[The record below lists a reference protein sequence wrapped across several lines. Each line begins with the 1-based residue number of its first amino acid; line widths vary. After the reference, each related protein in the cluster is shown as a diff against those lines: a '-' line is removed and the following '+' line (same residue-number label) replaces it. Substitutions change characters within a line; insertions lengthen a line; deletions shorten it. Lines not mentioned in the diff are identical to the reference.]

1 MMVATTAAALRWR
14 LRGAR
19 LIAPARPP
27 GDVFATKLPFWL
39 LTSPFEHAP
48 QLLAALGEA
57 HVSKLSEVCGGAW
70 MRVTL
75 DRFWHSSLSLTFA
88 TQNAIDRDVRAPIR
102 FQPP

>member
-1 MMVATTAAALRWR
+1 MMAATTTAALRWC

-48 QLLAALGEA
+48 QLLAALTEA
-57 HVSKLSEVCGGAW
+57 HVSKLSEVWRGAW
-70 MRVTL
+70 TRVAL
-75 DRFWHSSLSLTFA
+75 DRF
-88 TQNAIDRDVRAPIR
+88 
-102 FQPP
+102 